1 MNNKIFHNVKQLR
14 DHLTQRL
21 GAITYGYRG
30 TKLIATSGGFDPLHV
45 GHVRCILSSKTDVEA
60 ACRNSGKSSSGASL
74 LIVIVNGDE
83 FLKRKKGF
91 VFMPLLERMEIIAG
105 LSSVDF
111 VVPWCDDTQTVTGA
125 LAELKPNYFTKGGDR
140 TGRSNV
146 PEFDLCQQIG
156 CNILFNVGGKKIQSS
171 SRLVSVAT
179 QNDPLK

>member
-91 VFMPLLERMEIIAG
+91 VFMPLLE
-105 LSSVDF
+105 
-111 VVPWCDDTQTVTGA
+111 
-125 LAELKPNYFTKGGDR
+125 
-140 TGRSNV
+140 
-146 PEFDLCQQIG
+146 
-156 CNILFNVGGKKIQSS
+156 
-171 SRLVSVAT
+171 
-179 QNDPLK
+179 